1 MSQDS
6 QKEAPGFD
14 DDVARVAALA
24 RKATRQAAR
33 AANRAGYFV
42 EHAADACRVK
52 SPGHAA
58 ITIPL
63 KASTIDVNKRYAF
76 ADAAR

>member
-1 MSQDS
+1 MSQNTPA
-6 QKEAPGFD
+6 ELPVFD
-14 DDVARVAALA
+14 DDNVARIAALA

-42 EHAADACRVK
+42 EHAEGACIVK
-52 SPGHAA
+52 SPNHVVKAA
-58 ITIPL
+58 IKT
-63 KASTIDVNKRYAF
+63 STIDVNKQYTF